1 MTRSE
6 KKLIDE
12 SSTAPVTEP
21 VQPVFT
27 ATETPDEL
35 FQIAEKT
42 YSEAEEDL
50 LKFVEKQISN
60 MQDNLLFG
68 GDETPSFYKLNKSL
82 MEYESTLLALTALYQ
97 RTRSKYDF
105 EQEKY
110 ENYYASRYVE
120 VKKEQ
125 LNLGKQGITAQR
137 EIEMIVRHRHMG
149 ELAKLKANV
158 IRCENEKDTIYRLI
172 EGWKNYQFVLGTLSK
187 NAQAEAMATG
197 VSNRNPMEFGDEAY
211 NQGNNPY

>member
-6 KKLIDE
+6 KKLEQEGKLAASQLLEENVII
-12 SSTAPVTEP
+12 P
-21 VQPVFT
+21 
-27 ATETPDEL
+27 TETPDDL
-35 FQIAEKT
+35 FQVAEKT
-42 YSEAEEDL
+42 YTEAEEDL

-110 ENYYASRYVE
+110 DNFYASLYVQ
-120 VKKEQ
+120 VKQEQ
-125 LNLGKQGITAQR
+125 LSLGKQGITTQR
-137 EIEMIVRHRHMG
+137 EVEMIVRKRYMN

-158 IRCENEKDTIYRLI
+158 IKCEKEKDTIFR
-172 EGWKNYQFVLGTLSK
+172 
-187 NAQAEAMATG
+187 
-197 VSNRNPMEFGDEAY
+197 
-211 NQGNNPY
+211 

>member
-6 KKLIDE
+6 KKLE
-12 SSTAPVTEP
+12 QEGKLVAC
-21 VQPVFT
+21 QPIEENVVIP
-27 ATETPDEL
+27 TETPDDL
-35 FQIAEKT
+35 FQVAEKT
-42 YSEAEEDL
+42 YTEAEEDL

-110 ENYYASRYVE
+110 DNFYASLYVQ
-120 VKKEQ
+120 VKQEQ
-125 LNLGKQGITAQR
+125 LSLGKQGITILTQKR
-137 EIEMIVRHRHMG
+137 
-149 ELAKLKANV
+149 
-158 IRCENEKDTIYRLI
+158 
-172 EGWKNYQFVLGTLSK
+172 
-187 NAQAEAMATG
+187 
-197 VSNRNPMEFGDEAY
+197 P
-211 NQGNNPY
+211 

>member
-6 KKLIDE
+6 KKQQNE
-12 SSTAPVTEP
+12 SSTVPASETINPEVTI
-21 VQPVFT
+21 
-27 ATETPDEL
+27 TETPDEL
-35 FQIAEKT
+35 FQVAEKT
-42 YSEAEEDL
+42 YTEAEEDL
-50 LKFVEKQISN
+50 LKFVERQISN

-110 ENYYASRYVE
+110 DNYYASRYVE
-120 VKKEQ
+120 VKTKQ
-125 LNLGKQGITAQR
+125 ISLGKQGITTQK
-137 EIEMIVRHRHMG
+137 EIEMIVRKTYMD
-149 ELAKLKANV
+149 ELAKLRANV

-187 NAQAEAMATG
+187 NAQAEAMASG
-197 VSNRNPMEFGDEAY
+197 VSNRNPMEFGDEQY
-211 NQGNNPY
+211 QQ

>member
-6 KKLIDE
+6 KKLEQEGKVVASQPLEENVII
-12 SSTAPVTEP
+12 PKTE
-21 VQPVFT
+21 
-27 ATETPDEL
+27 EGTPDDL
-35 FQIAEKT
+35 FQVAEKT
-42 YSEAEEDL
+42 YTEAEEDL

-110 ENYYASRYVE
+110 DNFYASLYVQ
-120 VKKEQ
+120 VKQEQ
-125 LNLGKQGITAQR
+125 LSLGKQGITTQR
-137 EIEMIVRHRHMG
+137 EIEMIVRKRYMA

-158 IRCENEKDTIYRLI
+158 IKCENEKDTIFRLI

-187 NAQAEAMATG
+187 NAQAEAMASG
-197 VSNRNPMEFGDEAY
+197 VANRNPMEFGDE
-211 NQGNNPY
+211 QFQQ

>member
-6 KKLIDE
+6 KKQQNE
-12 SSTAPVTEP
+12 SSTVPASETINPEVTI
-21 VQPVFT
+21 
-27 ATETPDEL
+27 TETPDEL
-35 FQIAEKT
+35 FQVAEKT
-42 YSEAEEDL
+42 YTEAEEDL
-50 LKFVEKQISN
+50 LKFVERQISN

-110 ENYYASRYVE
+110 DNYYASRYVE
-120 VKKEQ
+120 VKTKQ
-125 LNLGKQGITAQR
+125 ISLGKQGITTQK
-137 EIEMIVRHRHMG
+137 EIEMIVRKTYMD
-149 ELAKLKANV
+149 ELAKLRANV

-187 NAQAEAMATG
+187 NAQAEAMASG
-197 VSNRNPMEFGDEAY
+197 VANRNPMEFGDEQY
-211 NQGNNPY
+211 QQ